1 VPLTNFA
8 GWMLTTLVIYGG
20 FAGWRARS
28 GVAVALRPTPALLAV
43 LAYAAVALAGIWRNL
58 HGMARE
64 VVLADG
70 STWQSADIF
79 QAMTIVTA
87 FTMLFVVLLAL
98 VALGSREARLCR
110 VPP

>member
-1 VPLTNFA
+1 
-8 GWMLTTLVIYGG
+8 
-20 FAGWRARS
+20 
-28 GVAVALRPTPALLAV
+28 
-43 LAYAAVALAGIWRNL
+43 
-58 HGMARE
+58 MARE

-98 VALGSREARLCR
+98 VALGIL
-110 VPP
+110 